1 MIPVLPT
8 SYFGSIAYFQELAR
22 HSEVFIEAKEYF
34 PKQTYRNRC
43 DVLGGDGILSLSI
56 PVKKPSGSKTRTD
69 EVLLSQEENWRMRH
83 WRSFTS
89 AYQASPYFDHYG
101 MEIRELLFNKED
113 SIMKFNTTITLRI
126 IDWLDLETKVKLTG
140 EFQKPI
146 ENDLRE
152 TLVAKNT
159 HQKYKEAPYIQV
171 FQRENSFRGS
181 LSVLD
186 AILCNGPM
194 ARNLIMKEH

>member
-8 SYFGSIAYFQELAR
+8 SYFGSIAYYQELAR
-22 HSEVFIEAKEYF
+22 HNEVLIEANEYF

-43 DVLGGDGILSLSI
+43 DILGGDGILSLSI

-69 EVLLSQEENWRMRH
+69 EVLLSHEENWKMRH

-101 MEIRELLFNKED
+101 MEVHELLFSREEN
-113 SIMKFNTTITLRI
+113 IMQFNTAITRRVI
-126 IDWLDLETKVKLTG
+126 AWLDLETELSLSN

-146 ENDLRE
+146 ENDPRE
-152 TLVAKNT
+152 TLVAKDAFR
-159 HQKYKEAPYIQV
+159 KKEKAPYIQV
-171 FQRENSFRGS
+171 FQGVNNFQKS

-186 AILCNGPM
+186 AIFCTGPM
-194 ARNLIMKEH
+194 ARNLIMTEQ